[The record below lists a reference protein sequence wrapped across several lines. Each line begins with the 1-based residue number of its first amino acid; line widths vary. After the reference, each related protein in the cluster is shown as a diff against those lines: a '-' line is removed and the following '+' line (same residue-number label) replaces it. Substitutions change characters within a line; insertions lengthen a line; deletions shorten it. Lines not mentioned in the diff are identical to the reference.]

1 MHVGL
6 VVHDYNPSFGQGRYC
21 VELVNRLCDRVRFT
35 VFAQSF
41 NAPEHPQ
48 VRRVTVPSWRKN
60 ALTTV
65 YSFIPAAERRVQ
77 AAGVDLIHAQGLTC
91 WHADVITGHMC
102 NAGRLAT
109 ANTRWIKPRLF
120 AWLALPGERNFYRH
134 SGARH
139 LIAISRRLAHEVR
152 RHYHWHRPVT
162 VIYHGTNTTQFR
174 PPFDEAERQALRR
187 RFQVPE
193 GRWTWLF
200 VGEAVKGLPQAIE
213 QLAAFPQAQLL
224 VVTRS
229 LPDDYLGRARA
240 LGVADRVIWH
250 GFEPRPEEAYR
261 AADLFLYANDHDPF
275 GMVVT
280 EAMATGLPVAVGQ
293 TLGAAELVED
303 RVNGLKF
310 DSHQP
315 ADIRR
320 QLEWL
325 AADPARAAALGR
337 AARTTAGL
345 HTWERCAGET
355 LAVYERVW
363 REKQP
368 GA

>member
-6 VVHDYNPSFGQGRYC
+6 VVHDYHPSFGQGRYC
-21 VELVNRLCDRVRFT
+21 VELVNRLRDRVQFT

-41 NAPEHPQ
+41 HAPADPQ
-48 VRRVTVPSWRKN
+48 VRQVTVPGWRRN

-109 ANTRWIKPRLF
+109 ANTRWLKPRLF

-139 LIAISRRLAHEVR
+139 LIAISHRLAHEIR
-152 RHYHWHRPVT
+152 HHYHWHRPVT
-162 VIYHGTNTTQFR
+162 VIHHGTDTQQFR
-174 PPFDEAERQALRR
+174 PPHDAAERQALRR
-187 RFQVPE
+187 RFRVE
-193 GRWTWLF
+193 GDRWTWLF

-213 QLAAFPQAQLL
+213 QLAAFPQARLL

-229 LPDDYLGRARA
+229 PPDAYLPRARA
-240 LGVADRVIWH
+240 LGVADRLVWH

-280 EAMATGLPVAVGQ
+280 EAMATGLPVAVGE
-293 TLGAAELVED
+293 TLGAAELIEN
-303 RVNGLKF
+303 RVNGVKF
-310 DSHQP
+310 NPHRPDEIH
-315 ADIRR
+315 R
-320 QLEWL
+320 QLAWL
-325 AADPARAAALGR
+325 AAHP
-337 AARTTAGL
+337 
-345 HTWERCAGET
+345 
-355 LAVYERVW
+355 
-363 REKQP
+363 
-368 GA
+368 